1 MNSVTELKISVFKKC
16 DLNGLFG
23 YANADMMDRFHVG
36 IYIFATLLQTSQ
48 NRLTVF
54 YQAAGLLGLKIIV
67 DAIKLFYLTRMNK
80 HDMDFFSGMRNDIY
94 KKLYELQY

>member
-36 IYIFATLLQTSQ
+36 IYIVATLLQTSQ

-54 YQAAGLLGLKIIV
+54 YQAMGLLALKIGV
-67 DAIKLFYLTRMNK
+67 DYIKHFYLTRMNK
-80 HDMDFFSGMRNDIY
+80 HDIDFFSGMRNDIY